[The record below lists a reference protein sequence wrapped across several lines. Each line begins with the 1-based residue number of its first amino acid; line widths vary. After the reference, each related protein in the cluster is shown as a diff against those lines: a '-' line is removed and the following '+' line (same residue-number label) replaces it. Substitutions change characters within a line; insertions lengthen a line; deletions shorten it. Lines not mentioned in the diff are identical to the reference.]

1 MKKIHVNSLGLSQ
14 QQLNNLLELYQAG
27 RYEDAEKLSLSITQ
41 EFPEHPFAWKVL
53 GAALKQMGKL
63 NESLVALQKS
73 AELDPLD
80 AEVHYNLGI
89 ILKDLG
95 KLDEAETSFR
105 QAITLKPNYAEAY
118 NNLSNTLKAQGR
130 LEEAE
135 VSYKKAITLKPDLAE
150 AHNNLGNT
158 LEQQGR
164 LGEAEASYR
173 QAIALKPDF
182 IEAHNNLGNTLKE
195 LGRLDEAEAHL
206 RQAIKLKPDYEKAHN
221 NLGVMLQELGRLDEA
236 EISLRQAIILKP
248 DYTDAQL
255 NLVYLLAA
263 YSFQKKTTQPII
275 KADQE
280 IKKIDLKG
288 KASEIITD
296 DKIVRLFSKSSTI
309 IERYNL
315 KLKTKLNQIYRRDTV
330 NLNCNRHFGVFNK
343 SNIIPEFCFGCFKVQ
358 VEPRSVLELIKLFV
372 VFDQIKLTK
381 NNIRKCMIE
390 MRPKI
395 SGFYKG
401 IVYCSSIEEAYQ
413 IADYLETIIK
423 NNIRPGLPALVKRGC
438 SEYSFPYPDFKKINR
453 SGVKLMNYNKNWKLF
468 EEDYDSKNP
477 IKTKKI
483 VNPSLSGLNLMDVI
497 IIRNWIDYAKGIGD
511 QSVELLNQQTVSS
524 QEIYSIAKKRLVTF
538 PWQGLV

>member
-1 MKKIHVNSLGLSQ
+1 MKKIHVNYKQPSQ
-14 QQLNNLLELYQAG
+14 QQLNSLLELYQIG
-27 RYEDAEKLSLSITQ
+27 RYVDAEKLSLSITQ
-41 EFPEHPFAWKVL
+41 EFSKHPFAWKVL
-53 GAALKQMGKL
+53 SAALKQNGKIS
-63 NESLVALQKS
+63 ESLIASQTSVQLG
-73 AELDPLD
+73 PLD
-80 AEVHYNLGI
+80 
-89 ILKDLG
+89 
-95 KLDEAETSFR
+95 
-105 QAITLKPNYAEAY
+105 
-118 NNLSNTLKAQGR
+118 
-130 LEEAE
+130 
-135 VSYKKAITLKPDLAE
+135 AE
-150 AHNNLGNT
+150 AHNNLGNILKELGK
-158 LEQQGR
+158 LE
-164 LGEAEASYR
+164 EAETSLR
-173 QAIALKPDF
+173 QAIILKPDLV
-182 IEAHNNLGNTLKE
+182 EAHYNLSVLLKK
-195 LGRLDEAEAHL
+195 LGRLDEAEVSYKKVIA
-206 RQAIKLKPDYEKAHN
+206 LKPDYAEVHN

-401 IVYCSSIEEAYQ
+401 LVYCSSVEEAYQ